1 MSGSP
6 LVILATGGTGGHV
19 YPALALAAELQRHG
33 VRTLLVGA
41 RGGIEERL
49 SEEAGVRFEGVPA
62 GKLDRSRP
70 DPRELYRALKG
81 LTRARGIVRREKPK
95 LVIGFG
101 GFASLPAAAAAA
113 WSGVPLWLNEQ
124 NAYPG
129 LVTRLLARRAEL
141 VVASVSAALTRLR
154 ARNTMVLPYPVD
166 ETPFTRQEARKLLG
180 LPEEGLLTL
189 VMGGSQGA
197 VALNVAV
204 VRAAHA
210 LGERFPLTLHVT
222 GPNNHADVLRCR
234 STGLKVML
242 TAVPRSRRPTSPSPA
257 RGLVHCPWPRS
268 TAFPS
273 SWFLFLPPRK
283 TTSTTTP
290 APLRRRG
297 PASCLSRRN
306 CTGSRRRGCGRW
318 RRRAFRRQRPPSAR
332 SAPPG
337 RQRHSAGQY
346 WNGLERSPALEFAFS
361 FHGRRRHQH
370 EWPRQALPG

>member
-154 ARNTMVLPYPVD
+154 ARNTLVLPYPVD

-204 VRAAHA
+204 VRAAQS

-222 GPNNHADVLRCR
+222 GPNNHADVLGAAPELPQYRIEGYVDGR
-234 STGLKVML
+234 AAFAAADLAITRAGIGTLSMAALNGVPLIMVPLPSASENHQHHNASAFAEAGAGVLLEQAELHGLEEAWL
-242 TAVPRSRRPTSPSPA
+242 RALAPESLQEAASAISAFSPA
-257 RGLVHCPWPRS
+257 GAA
-268 TAFPS
+268 TAF
-273 SWFLFLPPRK
+273 
-283 TTSTTTP
+283 
-290 APLRRRG
+290 
-297 PASCLSRRN
+297 
-306 CTGSRRRGCGRW
+306 GR
-318 RRRAFRRQRPPSAR
+318 AV
-332 SAPPG
+332 
-337 RQRHSAGQY
+337 
-346 WNGLERSPALEFAFS
+346 LERLGKE
-361 FHGRRRHQH
+361 
-370 EWPRQALPG
+370 PGS